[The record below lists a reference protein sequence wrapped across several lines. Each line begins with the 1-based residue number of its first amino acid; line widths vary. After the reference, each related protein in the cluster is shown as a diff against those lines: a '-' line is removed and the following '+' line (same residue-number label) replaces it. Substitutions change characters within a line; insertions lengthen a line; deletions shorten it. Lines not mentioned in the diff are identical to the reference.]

1 MMRTKSLNFVDLTS
15 LRSNDSSTSL
25 FDNSAHTSLTQKIVN
40 SQEINIAK
48 IENQLHNW
56 SIPHMKINTIYQQ
69 GNFEFSQ
76 NYSIKTE
83 EKTISLNQNLKSLQL
98 LSQNTINHHRKKFN
112 YIHIG
117 LVQVAIKPFLFSLWI
132 NTRRSMYKYIVV
144 QKIHEIFYID

>member
-25 FDNSAHTSLTQKIVN
+25 YDNFAHTSLTQKIVN
-40 SQEINIAK
+40 SQEINVAK